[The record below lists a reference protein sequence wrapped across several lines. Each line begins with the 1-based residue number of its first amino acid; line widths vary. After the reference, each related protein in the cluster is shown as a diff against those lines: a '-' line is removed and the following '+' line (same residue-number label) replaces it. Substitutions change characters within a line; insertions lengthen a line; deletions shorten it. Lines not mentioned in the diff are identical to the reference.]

1 VSQVAL
7 STGGTATA
15 GLVVDVPG
23 GLDVPED
30 GAGVP
35 DGGGGGVGR
44 GGVGRGGVAVDVPAA
59 ADAADVCSK

>member
-7 STGGTATA
+7 SAGGTATA

-30 GAGVP
+30 GADDP
-35 DGGGGGVGR
+35 EDGGGF
-44 GGVGRGGVAVDVPAA
+44 AVDVPAA